1 MQRRHQGARNAEEFQ
16 RKARV
21 VRLLYESVVSDQ
33 PYSVAA
39 AGIALGLNGRS
50 HAPVSF
56 FAERCSVLAEFS
68 GLFSEHARREPEFP
82 NVDTLHKLL
91 EALDMIFVGVRQC
104 KRRQVRPSI
113 YLG

>member
-1 MQRRHQGARNAEEFQ
+1 MC
-16 RKARV
+16 
-21 VRLLYESVVSDQ
+21 VSDQ

-91 EALDMIFVGVRQC
+91 RSEELTSELQSLMRISYAVFCLKKKNKYQITQ
-104 KRRQVRPSI
+104 KYTNQ
-113 YLG
+113 